1 MAAGWLERHGDARR
15 HARHRDSAS
24 GTFLETVMW
33 TGIAR
38 RGRFARP
45 VLFDHPLLRR
55 WLAVEPTRCMDY
67 LRAEWGNLRAPDH
80 PEEALA
86 LLARPGCFA
95 AGLGEHRIASE
106 HALHDGGWAFWIVGA
121 CPDCHQAIL
130 QCHDQDDDFM
140 RSWPFYDHEAVGH
153 RPGGRTVNRH
163 SLPGSFAAG
172 CPWKEVLVTVGG

>member
-1 MAAGWLERHGDARR
+1 
-15 HARHRDSAS
+15 
-24 GTFLETVMW
+24 MW

-106 HALHDGGWAFWIVGA
+106 HALHEDGWAFWIVGS
-121 CPDCHQAIL
+121 CHDCHQAIL

-153 RPGGRTVNRH
+153 RPGGRTVKRH
-163 SLPGSFAAG
+163 SLLGRSLPGVRGRRFWSLLEG
-172 CPWKEVLVTVGG
+172 ERDSSTREGTPR